1 MQGDSVA
8 AAAAFLLDAARSE
21 VSARTVVQVLQHW
34 VDEGM
39 SGEQVRHA
47 LAVADESC
55 PLRHRALFTRF
66 RHAIVDHFSLPDEP

>member
-1 MQGDSVA
+1 VQGDSVA
-8 AAAAFLLDAARSE
+8 AGAAFLLDAARAD

-34 VDEGM
+34 VDDGM
-39 SGEQVRHA
+39 SHEQVRHA

-66 RHAIVDHFSLPDEP
+66 RLAIADHFSLSENG